1 MINSFLTS
9 GLIKMAGLVAPGDRD
24 YLRKLTEENAQQR
37 AAIEAGKRKLMH
49 FYKTG
54 EGYEPFMDPHIASHF
69 GVKAEALND
78 PRVLNA
84 IYKRLTGVPNEIL
97 QIDKYNGPTPAMGPV
112 GTSWNPVGS
121 VMDSDYRNAILK
133 RIENYSARRAKDFT
147 NAAKSSL
154 GELGQFGDIE
164 DTSTPDLN
172 IEDPGLIEEQANS
185 TPPVVDTIVPEA
197 ITASPVVN
205 PVVNPV
211 DKSDYT
217 SRLNEEQKQLNREQ
231 GAGAVAQHVNG
242 SDISSTSDTPAAP
255 IIGNANTPVGAE
267 SQAVQNVNSS
277 NTLSTP
283 ATPAPS
289 APNAPVAVNVQ
300 AVQNPFYSPKA
311 ITRQQM
317 RQYRRYT
324 GANDMKS
331 DMDRWKTYQAMNGN
345 RNASNA
351 DYYAAKRTNTL
362 DKVVNPV
369 TEQSK

>member
-9 GLIKMAGLVAPGDRD
+9 GLIKMAGLVGPGDRD

-69 GVKAEALND
+69 GVKAESLND

-112 GTSWNPVGS
+112 GTSWNPGGS
-121 VMDSDYRNAILK
+121 AMDFDYRNAILK
-133 RIENYSARRAKDFT
+133 RIENYTKQKADNFA
-147 NAAKSSL
+147 NSSL
-154 GELGQFGDIE
+154 EELGQFGATEDI
-164 DTSTPDLN
+164 STPDLN
-172 IEDPGLIEEQANS
+172 IEDPGLMETQVNS
-185 TPPVVDTIVPEA
+185 TPPVVDTIMPEA

-205 PVVNPV
+205 PVINPV

-217 SRLNEEQKQLNREQ
+217 SHLNEAQKQLNREQ
-231 GAGAVAQHVNG
+231 GAGEVVQNVN
-242 SDISSTSDTPAAP
+242 SSNISSTSDTPAAP
-255 IIGNANTPVGAE
+255 VAPITGNADTPVVTE
-267 SQAVQNVNSS
+267 PQAVQNVNSS

-300 AVQNPFYSPKA
+300 SVQNPFYSPKA

-351 DYYAAKRTNTL
+351 DYYAAKRTNML

-369 TEQSK
+369 TSKSK